1 MKEKGILL
9 HISSLPSPYGIGSF
23 GKAAYE
29 FVDFLKETHQDYW
42 QVLPLGPTSYGDS
55 PYQSFSCFAG
65 NPYFIDLDILVEKG
79 LLKKEEVKEYERPS
93 DFVDYEW
100 LYNTRY
106 IVLRKAFKRFT
117 KDSSYNKFLEDNKE
131 WLKDYA
137 LFMALK
143 SKYTEGNFLQFP
155 KEYQNRYS
163 DETLKFE
170 KEHQEEIDFWSFLQ
184 YEFNVEWHAL
194 RKYANESGIKII
206 GDMPIYVAYD
216 SSDVYS
222 DPKNWKLNPDLTMK
236 KVAGVP
242 PDYFAK
248 YGQLWGN
255 PIYRYDVMKKD
266 HYSWWIR
273 RFKKAFELYDVVR
286 IDHFRGFASYYQ
298 IGSKELTAVNGR
310 WVKGPRYPLF
320 KAVHKALGDVNI
332 IAEDLGFTTPDV
344 IDLLNDTGY
353 PGMKILE
360 FAFDGD
366 LDNHHLPR
374 NYIENLVCYTGTHD
388 NPPLKEWLTTLQ
400 EHEINFM
407 CDYMQIERTFDSDIL
422 IDNLIKLAINSKA
435 SKTIIPLSDY
445 MHLGEVAHFNHP
457 AVLGGNWI
465 WRLNKEYYTK
475 ELVDKINELNG
486 NK

>member
-23 GKAAYE
+23 GKAAYD

-79 LLKKEEVKEYERPS
+79 LLLKEEVKEYLRVDEN
-93 DFVDYEW
+93 VDYEW
-100 LYNTRY
+100 LYKTRY
-106 IVLRKAFKRFT
+106 VVLRKAFSRFK
-117 KDSSYNKFLEDNKE
+117 KDKNYQKFLDKNKD
-131 WLKDYA
+131 WLTNYA

-143 SKYTEGNFLQFP
+143 SVYVEGNFLAFP
-155 KEYQNRYS
+155 KEYRNRYS
-163 DETLKFE
+163 EETLKFE
-170 KEHQEEIDFWSFLQ
+170 EDNAKELDFWRFLQ
-184 YEFNVEWHAL
+184 YEFDLEWKAL
-194 RKYANESGIKII
+194 RKYANSNGIKII

-266 HYSWWIR
+266 GYSWWIK

-298 IGSKELTAVNGR
+298 VGSKETTAVNGK
-310 WVKGPRYPLF
+310 WIKGPRYPLF

-344 IDLLNDTGY
+344 IKLLDDTGY

-374 NYIENLVCYTGTHD
+374 NYKENLVCYTGTHD
-388 NPPLKEWLTTLQ
+388 NPPLKEWLTTQ
-400 EHEINFM
+400 TEREIAIM
-407 CDYMQIERTFDSDIL
+407 CKYMDIPEDSDSDTI
-422 IDNLIKLAINSKA
+422 IDSLIKLALHSKA
-435 SKTIIPLSDY
+435 NKTIIPLSDY
-445 MHLGEVAHFNHP
+445 MHLGEEAHFNHP
-457 AVLGGNWI
+457 AVLGGNWV
-465 WRLNKEYYTK
+465 WRLHSDYRSH
-475 ELVDKINELNG
+475 ELINKINELN
-486 NK
+486 K

>member
-29 FVDFLKETHQDYW
+29 FVDFLKATHQDYW

-65 NPYFIDLDILVEKG
+65 NPYFIDLDILVKEG
-79 LLKKEEVKEYERPS
+79 LLQEDELTEYKRSS
-93 DFVDYEW
+93 DYVDYEW
-100 LYNTRY
+100 LYKTRY
-106 IVLRKAFKRFT
+106 IVLRKAFKRF
-117 KDSSYNKFLEDNKE
+117 KKNDSYKEFLESNKE
-131 WLKDYA
+131 WLTHYA

-143 SKYTEGNFLQFP
+143 SVYVEGNFLSFP

-163 DETLKFE
+163 EETLAFE
-170 KEHQEEIDFWSFLQ
+170 KKNQEELDFWRFLQ
-184 YEFNVEWHAL
+184 FEFNEQWKSL
-194 RKYANESGIKII
+194 RKYANDNGIKII

-222 DPKNWKLNPDLTMK
+222 DPRNWKLNEDLSMK

-266 HYSWWIR
+266 GYTWWIK

-298 IGSKELTAVNGR
+298 VGSHETTAVNGR
-310 WVKGPRYPLF
+310 WIKGPRYPLF
-320 KAVHKALGDVNI
+320 KKVHKALGDVNI

-374 NYIENLVCYTGTHD
+374 NYVENLVCYTGTHD
-388 NPPLKEWLTTLQ
+388 NPPLKEWLQTLSDD
-400 EHEINFM
+400 EINFM
-407 CDYMQIERTFDSDIL
+407 CDYMKIGRTKDSDIL
-422 IDNLIKLAINSKA
+422 IDNLIKLALSSIAN
-435 SKTIIPLSDY
+435 KTIIPLSDY
-445 MHLGEVAHFNHP
+445 MHLGEEAHFNHP
-457 AVLGGNWI
+457 ATLGGNWV
-465 WRLNKEYYTK
+465 WRLHEDYNTK
-475 ELVDKINELNG
+475 ELINKINELNG

>member
-1 MKEKGILL
+1 MKERGILL

-79 LLKKEEVKEYERPS
+79 LLKEDEVQEYKRV
-93 DFVDYEW
+93 DCNVDYEW
-100 LYNTRY
+100 LYKTRY
-106 IVLRKAFKRFT
+106 IVLRKAFSRFK
-117 KDSSYNKFLEDNKE
+117 KDKNYFSFLEDNQD
-131 WLKDYA
+131 WLTNYA

-143 SKYTEGNFLQFP
+143 SVYVEGNFLAFP
-155 KEYQNRYS
+155 KEYRARYS
-163 DETLKFE
+163 EETLKFE
-170 KEHQEEIDFWSFLQ
+170 KDNANELDFWRFLQ
-184 YEFNVEWHAL
+184 YEFDNEWKQL
-194 RKYANESGIKII
+194 RKYANSIKII

-222 DPKNWKLNPDLTMK
+222 DPRNWKLNPDLSMK

-266 HYSWWIR
+266 GYSWWIK

-298 IGSKELTAVNGR
+298 VGSKETTAVNGK
-310 WVKGPRYPLF
+310 WIKGPRYPLF

-344 IDLLNDTGY
+344 IKLLDDTNY

-366 LDNHHLPR
+366 LNNHHLPR
-374 NYIENLVCYTGTHD
+374 NYKENLVCYTGTHD
-388 NPPLKEWLTTLQ
+388 NPPLKEWLTTQ
-400 EHEINFM
+400 SEREINFM
-407 CDYMQIERTFDSDIL
+407 CDYMGIARTKDSDVL
-422 IDNLIKLAINSKA
+422 IDNLIKLALTSKA

-445 MHLGEVAHFNHP
+445 MHLGEEAHFNHP
-457 AVLGGNWI
+457 AVLGGNWV
-465 WRLNKEYYTK
+465 WRLHPGYNSQ
-475 ELVDKINELNG
+475 ELINKINELNQ
-486 NK
+486 K